1 MSGIIGISP
10 DMRSG
15 IVGGY
20 HSGATI
26 QSSLLS
32 YPRTEHWWTQTATY
46 FMIGGAGSGTSGA
59 VGTPMLVGVQGGLD
73 KDSLGNQLNEI
84 GLDYEEVIVKSDVM
98 TNYKEIEITVDNI
111 EELVDNEEE
120 YHQLTDEDLC
130 SFLLNETLCE
140 GLIYTQR
147 IYD

>member
-1 MSGIIGISP
+1 MNVKFTVDYDLI
-10 DMRSG
+10 
-15 IVGGY
+15 
-20 HSGATI
+20 
-26 QSSLLS
+26 
-32 YPRTEHWWTQTATY
+32 E
-46 FMIGGAGSGTSGA
+46 
-59 VGTPMLVGVQGGLD
+59 LVD
-73 KDSLGNQLNEI
+73 AI
-84 GLDYEEVIVKSDVM
+84 GLDYDIVNAKSDVIS
-98 TNYKEIEITVDNI
+98 NYKEIEITVDNI